1 MRRSILVIT
10 KEIVKLLEKE
20 KELSIRQIF
29 LKVNTN
35 RDIALKSLE
44 FLKDMDIVT
53 ERKGDETKRGDRLF
67 RLVKG

>member
-35 RDIALKSLE
+35 RDMALKSLE
-44 FLKDMDIVT
+44 FLKDMNLAR
-53 ERKGDETKRGDRLF
+53 ERKGDKTNRGDRLF
-67 RLVKG
+67 SLVKK